1 MRKTD
6 RQTDRHGRI
15 DRQMGRKDKQKI
27 HLAYK
32 LTNRR
37 DIQTD
42 RQLKEVERETERQA
56 EGTNIQTERV

>member
-15 DRQMGRKDKQKI
+15 DRQMGRKDKQII
-27 HLAYK
+27 HLAHK

-42 RQLKEVERETERQA
+42 RQLKEVERETE
-56 EGTNIQTERV
+56 GTNIQTERV